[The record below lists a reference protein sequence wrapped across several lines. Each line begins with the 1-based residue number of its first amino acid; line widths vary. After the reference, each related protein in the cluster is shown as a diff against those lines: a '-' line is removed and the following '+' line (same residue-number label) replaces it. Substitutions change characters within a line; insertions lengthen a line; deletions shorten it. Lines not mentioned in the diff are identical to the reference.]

1 MLIDIIHSP
10 KKYKRFRAIMDDNR
24 VFDFGLDTGSTYIDH
39 KNKLKRDA
47 YWARHYANTTEKKL
61 IDKLVPSPALFSAYL
76 LWGEYPNLKKN
87 VAYLN
92 RLWKDAE

>member
-1 MLIDIIHSP
+1 
-10 KKYKRFRAIMDDNR
+10 MDDNR

-47 YWARHYANTTEKKL
+47 YWARHYGNTTEKKL

-76 LWGEYPNLKKN
+76 LWGPYPNLKKN
-87 VAYLN
+87 ANYLN
-92 RLWKDAE
+92 KLWKDAE